1 MVTASRNWRRRG
13 GRFHKVRR
21 DAPGRFCYR
30 SEILVRLD
38 APYCIA
44 IFVGAIKGVTP
55 MTAFGTFLTALGN
68 AAERDG
74 VLGNE
79 CVEYPPSE
87 EVDYWATPLNAVV
100 FGWMGVDG
108 VHYAILKVDGEVRDS
123 SPVIQI
129 SPMDFDEPYSLL
141 APTFVDYLAIGCGV
155 TRSEIEGLIALEES
169 GRSALLD
176 FMRAN
181 FQQSRFWADHVERDV
196 GRYATMIVQKPDD
209 EPVA

>member
-1 MVTASRNWRRRG
+1 
-13 GRFHKVRR
+13 
-21 DAPGRFCYR
+21 
-30 SEILVRLD
+30 
-38 APYCIA
+38 
-44 IFVGAIKGVTP
+44 
-55 MTAFGTFLTALGN
+55 MTAFGVFLTALGN

-74 VLGNE
+74 VLGDE

-108 VHYAILKVDGEVRDS
+108 VHYALLKVDGEIRDS

-129 SPMDFDEPYSLL
+129 GPMDFDEPYSLL

-155 TRSEIEGLIALEES
+155 ARSEIEGLIALEES

-181 FQQSRFWADHVERDV
+181 FQQSRFCADDVERDL
-196 GRYATMIVQKPDD
+196 GRYATMIVQKPEIVQKADD